1 MMAAGIAMVSVAPFA
16 FLGSAI
22 VGIQKAAC
30 GVSDIDS
37 SGTFIDSRC
46 DRYDPAMYG
55 LLLSGVVLVGAGIP
69 LIVIGAKQVPV
80 SENSEDEMAILPWV
94 SRDGAGAV
102 VRWRM

>member
-1 MMAAGIAMVSVAPFA
+1 
-16 FLGSAI
+16 
-22 VGIQKAAC
+22 
-30 GVSDIDS
+30 
-37 SGTFIDSRC
+37 
-46 DRYDPAMYG
+46 MYG